1 MYKSLKKILESDIY
15 RYYGV
20 RKMPILHKVLPY
32 NISLKYIILY
42 RKANYFFKKGNLFKM
57 IYYFYFYKLKR
68 LSYKTG
74 IQIHPATDIDEGFY
88 IGHMGTTIIN
98 PKAKIGKNVSL
109 SQGVTI
115 GADVRGERTGCPEI
129 GDEVFIG
136 ANAVLVGKIKIGSNV
151 VIAPNSFVNV
161 DVPDNSVVLGNPCL
175 IKNKE
180 NATEGFIVYK
190 V

>member
-1 MYKSLKKILESDIY
+1 
-15 RYYGV
+15 
-20 RKMPILHKVLPY
+20 
-32 NISLKYIILY
+32 
-42 RKANYFFKKGNLFKM
+42 
-57 IYYFYFYKLKR
+57 
-68 LSYKTG
+68 
-74 IQIHPATDIDEGFY
+74 
-88 IGHMGTTIIN
+88 MGTTIIN

-151 VIAPNSFVNV
+151 VIAPNSFVDV